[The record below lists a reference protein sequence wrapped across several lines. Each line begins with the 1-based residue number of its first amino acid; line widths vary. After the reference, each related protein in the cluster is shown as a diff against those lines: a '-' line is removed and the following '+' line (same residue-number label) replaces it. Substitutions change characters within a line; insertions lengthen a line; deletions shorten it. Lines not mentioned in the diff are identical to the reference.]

1 MSRCSPWT
9 VRVVAVLAAALVLA
23 VAAPAAATACRSVG
37 DETFILRLVSLD
49 ARSDIDPRDEPACG
63 PFHSRAVV
71 PWTTSPCS
79 DIAAHLPGQQGPALP
94 GEPPVQPTLVAAPSL
109 PPTIPI
115 EPYGLRKRGH
125 YFLVSPAGILI
136 QESRPAYMYSL
147 EVGLHVPLRRALA
160 LQIGGFFAHALAPD
174 RYTHDILDSHVRTI
188 EHIFAIGPQLR
199 FGFANERVFV
209 YALTRLGIGFGG
221 VQVDEVDGPQ
231 PYFRG
236 SVGAGAL
243 RWVYRR
249 LLLGGELG
257 FDWGDQSRAR
267 GSVIVGVTFW

>member
-1 MSRCSPWT
+1 
-9 VRVVAVLAAALVLA
+9 
-23 VAAPAAATACRSVG
+23 VG